1 MAKIDA
7 LLKLMIEHQAS
18 DLHVTSGSPPL
29 LRIDGELERIAYH
42 ELTEEEV
49 RLLIY
54 EIVEEGGIKQLES
67 GFDVD
72 FAYEVERVARY
83 RLNAYFKNGGLGAV
97 FRMIPYE
104 IKTFSELGLPPA
116 VRTLARLRKGLVIV
130 TGPTGC
136 GKTTT
141 LAAII
146 DLLNKERKA
155 HIITLEDPLEFI
167 HENQTCLIMQR
178 QVGVHVESFASG
190 LRAALREDPNIIM
203 VGEMRDLETIEIA
216 LTAAETGHLVL
227 STLHT
232 VDAVES
238 INRIV
243 SVFPPYQQ
251 PQVRHQLASIL
262 RGVISQR
269 LIERCDR
276 KGRVPAVEILVSTAM
291 VRECI
296 ADPDK
301 TMDIK
306 EAIAKGHTIYGMQSF
321 DQSVLSL
328 YRKGLI
334 TFDEALKQSSNP
346 DDFLLKVKG
355 VSSSSDTTWEA
366 FDQTQDELK
375 EEEYSPTRDPEIERF
390 AK

>member
-29 LRIDGELERIAYH
+29 LRIHGELERIAYH

-49 RLLIY
+49 KLLVY
-54 EIVEEGGIKQLES
+54 EIIEEAGIKRLES

-72 FAYEVERVARY
+72 FAYEIAGVARY
-83 RLNAYFKNGGLGAV
+83 RVNAYFKYGGLGAV
-97 FRMIPYE
+97 FRMIPHE
-104 IKTFSELGLPPA
+104 IMTFSELGLPPA

-190 LRAALREDPNIIM
+190 LRAALREDPNVIM
-203 VGEMRDLETIEIA
+203 VGEMRDLETIA
-216 LTAAETGHLVL
+216 LAITAAEVGLLVL
-227 STLHT
+227 GTLHT
-232 VDAVES
+232 SSAAKTVD
-238 INRIV
+238 RIID
-243 SVFPPYQQ
+243 VFPKDQQ
-251 PQVRHQLASIL
+251 DQIRTMLSESL
-262 RGVISQR
+262 KGVIAQQLLKR
-269 LIERCDR
+269 ADGQ
-276 KGRVPAVEILVSTAM
+276 GRIAALEILVGTQA
-291 VRECI
+291 VGNLIREG
-296 ADPDK
+296 K
-301 TMDIK
+301 TYQIPSIIQTGRK
-306 EAIAKGHTIYGMQSF
+306 IGMQSI
-321 DQSVLSL
+321 DQH
-328 YRKGLI
+328 
-334 TFDEALKQSSNP
+334 
-346 DDFLLKVKG
+346 
-355 VSSSSDTTWEA
+355 
-366 FDQTQDELK
+366 LK
-375 EEEYSPTRDPEIERF
+375 ELVEAGLVTREEAMSYAVEKAQFQAADRPATT
-390 AK
+390 AG

>member
-18 DLHVTSGSPPL
+18 DMHVTSGSPPL

-72 FAYEVERVARY
+72 FAYEVEGVARY
-83 RLNAYFKNGGLGAV
+83 RVNAYFKYGGLGAV

-203 VGEMRDLETIEIA
+203 VGEMRDLETIA
-216 LTAAETGHLVL
+216 LAITAAEVGLLVFG
-227 STLHT
+227 TLHT
-232 VDAVES
+232 SSAAKTVD
-238 INRIV
+238 RIID
-243 SVFPPYQQ
+243 VFPKDQQ
-251 PQVRHQLASIL
+251 DQIRTMLSESL
-262 RGVISQR
+262 KGVIAQQLLKR
-269 LIERCDR
+269 ADGQ
-276 KGRVPAVEILVSTAM
+276 GRIAALEILIGTQAVGNLI
-291 VRECI
+291 REG
-296 ADPDK
+296 K
-301 TMDIK
+301 TYQIPSLIQTGRK
-306 EAIAKGHTIYGMQSF
+306 IGMQSL
-321 DQSVLSL
+321 DQHLKEL
-328 YRKGLI
+328 LEAELI
-334 TFDEALKQSSNP
+334 SREEALAYAA
-346 DDFLLKVKG
+346 DKG
-355 VSSSSDTTWEA
+355 SI
-366 FDQTQDELK
+366 
-375 EEEYSPTRDPEIERF
+375 P
-390 AK
+390 

>member
-72 FAYEVERVARY
+72 FAYEVEGVARY
-83 RLNAYFKNGGLGAV
+83 RVNAYFKYGGLGAV

-203 VGEMRDLETIEIA
+203 VGEMRDLETIA
-216 LTAAETGHLVL
+216 LAITAAEVGLLVFG
-227 STLHT
+227 TLHT
-232 VDAVES
+232 SSAAKTVD
-238 INRIV
+238 RIID
-243 SVFPPYQQ
+243 VFPKDQQ
-251 PQVRHQLASIL
+251 DQIRTMLSESL
-262 RGVISQR
+262 KGVIAQQLLKR
-269 LIERCDR
+269 ADGQ
-276 KGRVPAVEILVSTAM
+276 GRIAALEILIGTQAVGNLI
-291 VRECI
+291 REG
-296 ADPDK
+296 K
-301 TMDIK
+301 TFQIPSLIQTGRK
-306 EAIAKGHTIYGMQSF
+306 IGMQSL
-321 DQSVLSL
+321 DQHLKEL
-328 YRKGLI
+328 LEAELI
-334 TFDEALKQSSNP
+334 SREEALAYAA
-346 DDFLLKVKG
+346 DKG
-355 VSSSSDTTWEA
+355 SI
-366 FDQTQDELK
+366 
-375 EEEYSPTRDPEIERF
+375 P
-390 AK
+390 

>member
-29 LRIDGELERIAYH
+29 LRIHGELERIAYH

-49 RLLIY
+49 RLLVY
-54 EIVEEGGIKQLES
+54 EILDEGGIKSLES

-72 FAYEVERVARY
+72 FAYEIDGVARY
-83 RLNAYFKNGGLGAV
+83 RVNAYFKYGGLGAV

-203 VGEMRDLETIEIA
+203 VGEMRDLETIA
-216 LTAAETGHLVL
+216 LAITAAEVGLLVL
-227 STLHT
+227 GTLHT
-232 VDAVES
+232 SSAAKTVD
-238 INRIV
+238 RIID
-243 SVFPPYQQ
+243 VFPKDQQ
-251 PQVRHQLASIL
+251 DQIRTMLSESL
-262 RGVISQR
+262 KGVIAQQLLKR
-269 LIERCDR
+269 ADGQ
-276 KGRVPAVEILVSTAM
+276 GRIAALEILIGTQAVGNLI
-291 VRECI
+291 REG
-296 ADPDK
+296 K
-301 TMDIK
+301 TYQIPSIIQTGRK
-306 EAIAKGHTIYGMQSF
+306 IGMQSI
-321 DQSVLSL
+321 DQHLKELV
-328 YRKGLI
+328 KAELI
-334 TFDEALKQSSNP
+334 TREEAMAYAVDKAQFQPVDRPPSA
-346 DDFLLKVKG
+346 VG
-355 VSSSSDTTWEA
+355 
-366 FDQTQDELK
+366 Q
-375 EEEYSPTRDPEIERF
+375 
-390 AK
+390 